1 MRRRCAAPLLGVV
14 VALLVV
20 SAVLRPAPPALAGTV
35 LRGVDDA
42 PLPTLAPDA
51 RARHLQEIARQ
62 LRAAVLRVDC
72 QWPLAEPAKGQYS
85 DSGYLGGV
93 VATVEVAQ
101 TQLAR
106 GGRRQ
111 DRFPRPL
118 LGSGGPGHDRALA
131 GRVRRRRQESR
142 ATRGGTPGD
151 LRSVGFGCPS
161 IACCRPLTSR
171 GANRYASATCSYARR
186 RSCR

>member
-1 MRRRCAAPLLGVV
+1 VRRRCAAPLLGVV

-51 RARHLQEIARQ
+51 RARHLQEIAGQ
-62 LRAAVLRVDC
+62 LRAAVPRVDC

-93 VATVEVAQ
+93 VATVKA
-101 TQLAR
+101 AR
-106 GGRRQ
+106 
-111 DRFPRPL
+111 
-118 LGSGGPGHDRALA
+118 
-131 GRVRRRRQESR
+131 
-142 ATRGGTPGD
+142 T
-151 LRSVGFGCPS
+151 
-161 IACCRPLTSR
+161 
-171 GANRYASATCSYARR
+171 
-186 RSCR
+186 